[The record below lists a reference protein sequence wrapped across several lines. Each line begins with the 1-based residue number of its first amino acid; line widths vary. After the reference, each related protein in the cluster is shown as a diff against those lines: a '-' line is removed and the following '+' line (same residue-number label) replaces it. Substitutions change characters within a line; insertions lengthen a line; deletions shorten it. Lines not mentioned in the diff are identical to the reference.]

1 MKATSKIIKYE
12 LHDVF
17 RSKWLIIYTL
27 FFLVTT
33 DLLFRFSTSGAIV
46 ILNLMNI
53 VLLFIPLIS
62 IVFGTMYLYHSREFI
77 ELLLSQPINR
87 SSLFKGM
94 YSGLAF
100 PLSTGFAAGVAIPFL
115 FHGVQNPA
123 QQNMFLVLL
132 VCGIFLTFIFVA
144 LAFLIAVR
152 HEDSVKGLGIS
163 IFTWLLFTVIY
174 DGLLL
179 LFSFIFKAYP
189 IEKTL
194 IVLTLFNPVDL
205 ARILLLLKF
214 DISALMGYTGAV
226 FQKFFGG
233 SMGIGI
239 SLFSLVV
246 WVIAPLWIGLKIFI
260 KKDF

>member
-1 MKATSKIIKYE
+1 MRATTKIIKYE

-27 FFLVTT
+27 FFIVTT
-33 DLLFRFSTSGAIV
+33 DLLFRFSTSGANV

-62 IVFGTMYLYHSREFI
+62 IVFGSMYLYHSREFI

-87 SSLFKGM
+87 SSLFKGI
-94 YSGLAF
+94 YSGLAL
-100 PLSTGFAAGVAIPFL
+100 PLSIGFAAGIAIPFL
-115 FHGVQNPA
+115 FHGIQNQS
-123 QQNMFLVLL
+123 QQSMFLMLL
-132 VCGIFLTFIFVA
+132 LCGIFLTFIFVA

-152 HEDSVKGLGIS
+152 HEDRVKGLGIA
-163 IFTWLLFTVIY
+163 IFTWLLFAVIY

-179 LFSFIFKAYP
+179 LFSFLFKAYP
-189 IEKTL
+189 LEKTL
-194 IVLTLFNPVDL
+194 ILLTLLNPVDL
-205 ARILLLLKF
+205 ARILLLMKF

-226 FQKFFGG
+226 FQKFFGSSLG
-233 SMGIGI
+233 VGI
-239 SLFSLVV
+239 SLCSLII
-246 WVIAPLWIGLKIFI
+246 WVFTPLWIGLRIFT